1 MSAPMDA
8 RKSLDPF
15 ALQAGDLNSMASG
28 LERPELSSPKT
39 ISRSALADLLPRLLS
54 SLALMAPA
62 LAAWWFGGDIFVVI
76 WLAAAIAVF
85 CEWQRIVG
93 GEQRLARYLTGSL
106 CLVFIAALTSRLD
119 FRWAALSLAVGA
131 CLMAAFAGPGRRI
144 WAASGLVYAS
154 ALIGALCLLSN
165 DMSLGPR
172 AILWLFAIVWGTDVF
187 AYFAGRTLGG
197 PKIWPAVSPGKT
209 WSGTLI
215 GIACGAVLGA
225 FVGLKGLP
233 GPVPLLHVF
242 ALSLI
247 TASVAQAGDMFES
260 WMKRRFGVKDSGRLI
275 PGHGGLMDRLDGFI
289 AAAVFAVAIG
299 LLHGGTSLAAGL
311 FDWH

>member
-1 MSAPMDA
+1 MS
-8 RKSLDPF
+8 L
-15 ALQAGDLNSMASG
+15 
-28 LERPELSSPKT
+28 
-39 ISRSALADLLPRLLS
+39 
-54 SLALMAPA
+54 A
-62 LAAWWFGGDIFVVI
+62 LAAWWFGGDIFVMI
-76 WLAAAIAVF
+76 WLAAAIAVY
-85 CEWQRIVG
+85 CEWQRIIG
-93 GEQRLARYLTGSL
+93 GTLMPVRYAAGSL
-106 CLVFIAALTSRLD
+106 CLALVAAFTSRLD
-119 FRWAALSLAVGA
+119 FTLAFLSLAAAA
-131 CLMAAFAGPGRRI
+131 CLMAVLAGPGRRI
-144 WAASGLVYAS
+144 WAGAGGLYAG
-154 ALIGALCLLSN
+154 ALIGSLCLLSN
-165 DMSLGPR
+165 DTALGPR

-197 PKIWPAVSPGKT
+197 PKIWPSVSPGKT

-215 GIACGAVLGA
+215 GIACGALLGTL
-225 FVGLKGLP
+225 VGVKGLP
-233 GPVPLLHVF
+233 GPVSLLHVF

-247 TASVAQAGDMFES
+247 TAAVAQAGDMFES